1 MAIPLFGRAAAL
13 VAALTLGFAAPVLA
27 QNVQGG
33 NKQTGSA
40 KETENGSSQTSVGQR
55 GSQVAPSATPG
66 GSDQPTTA
74 QTGVGPRGTKVAP
87 STTPGQ
93 GGEKQ

>member
-13 VAALTLGFAAPVLA
+13 VAALTLGLATPVFA

-40 KETENGSSQTSVGQR
+40 KETGNGSSQTDVEQR
-55 GSQVAPSATPG
+55 GTQVGPSAAPG

-93 GGEKQ
+93 AGEKQ